1 MLFVFID
8 HRHVPATRHIIHT
21 PGDTSE
27 LQVQVADCPRPR
39 RHPLNSAR
47 AVAEVFPVHVGT
59 AAAAAAAAAVVV
71 KACDVFCSFR
81 GLGALEKLVSAAGR
95 TAGSAVLT

>member
-1 MLFVFID
+1 
-8 HRHVPATRHIIHT
+8 
-21 PGDTSE
+21 
-27 LQVQVADCPRPR
+27 VADCLRPR

-47 AVAEVFPVHVGT
+47 AVAELLSPVG
-59 AAAAAAAAAVVV
+59 AAAAAPAAAAAAVVV
-71 KACDVFCSFR
+71 KACDAFCSLR